1 MAGENGGELVTNA
14 TELDSLEN
22 EHKLERVDEGGPQ
35 EDDDNP
41 KGNVSQPMDKFA
53 AFALQLM
60 EEFLMQH
67 KLEATVKAL
76 QDELERKGV
85 ARPDDQLWFEMHST
99 CRAAIARGAS
109 TTSSSTL
116 EKLVAFCASPK
127 AARAAGALALDVIAP
142 PVTLC
147 LASPQPNSI
156 SKLKQTSFSLRQAY
170 SQMLSPVVRPSQR
183 HKQSATPSSTPAA
196 GAERRPTTDAAV
208 SDSKGA
214 EASRPGDIFETNA
227 ILEQNE
233 ARSRPTSSA
242 TLGPIEMQQQLV
254 PSSKKR
260 KSKKKR
266 DHGSGSD
273 SNNKAVSQPHRH
285 PSRTES
291 SMVMAY
297 DEQIKRDLSCGRLL
311 ARELR
316 ILRAER
322 VKSDTLRRGTA
333 SLEAALARHDPY
345 ATELVRERYGFIH
358 RVECALCTFPF
369 LPVSLPHRV
378 SFKCIM
384 DLHEFW
390 GYTPP
395 QREVAARYRPPRC
408 YDAVSVCRMCGPIL
422 FQHTTASPNAYDE
435 QLSPTMPR
443 ASSLS
448 ALTATSKVSPKTKAR
463 AAMLEAENAERRVFC
478 SDPYALPP
486 LFGDDVIDDG
496 DSYGGEEVPNEVR
509 GNGAGVLQEFP
520 AKAIVYSQ
528 QQTDTVAFMSSKEWE
543 VINPQRSSIRQVM
556 ENTVKG
562 T

>member
-1 MAGENGGELVTNA
+1 MTEPTAADESESVSVAVELEMHKTH
-14 TELDSLEN
+14 D
-22 EHKLERVDEGGPQ
+22 KLERVNESGPQ
-35 EDDDNP
+35 DEDENP
-41 KGNVSQPMDKFA
+41 AATTAKPMDKLT

-60 EEFLMQH
+60 EEFLTQH
-67 KLEATVKAL
+67 KLDETLTAMTT
-76 QDELERKGV
+76 ELERKGIS
-85 ARPDDQLWFEMHST
+85 RPDDQFWFEMHNS
-99 CRAAIARGAS
+99 CRAALARGGSS
-109 TTSSSTL
+109 TTSTL
-116 EKLVAFCASPK
+116 EKLLAFCASPR

-170 SQMLSPVVRPSQR
+170 NQMLSPVVRPSQR
-183 HKQSATPSSTPAA
+183 HKQHGTPSSTPAA
-196 GAERRPTTDAAV
+196 GAVRRPKADALAPEREGE
-208 SDSKGA
+208 SS
-214 EASRPGDIFETNA
+214 NA
-227 ILEQNE
+227 AFSELDLEND
-233 ARSRPTSSA
+233 ARSRPTSSSMVSGL
-242 TLGPIEMQQQLV
+242 TPVESQQQSI
-254 PSSKKR
+254 SSTKKH
-260 KSKKKR
+260 KPKKKR
-266 DHGSGSD
+266 GHGGND
-273 SNNKAVSQPHRH
+273 SNNKVISQPHRH

-291 SMVMAY
+291 SMVMAF
-297 DEQIKRDLSCGRLL
+297 DEQIKRDLSSGRLL

-322 VKSDTLRRGTA
+322 VKCDTLRRGTA

-345 ATELVRERYGFIH
+345 AKELVRERYGFIH
-358 RVECALCTFPF
+358 RVECALCTLPF
-369 LPVSLPHRV
+369 LPVNLPHRV

-395 QREVAARYRPPRC
+395 QRELAARYRPPLC

-422 FQHTTASPNAYDE
+422 FEHTTATPNAYDE
-435 QLSPTMPR
+435 QLMPR

-448 ALTATSKVSPKTKAR
+448 ALTTTGKVSPKTKAR
-463 AAMLEAENAERRVFC
+463 AAMVNADNAERRTFC

-486 LFGDDVIDDG
+486 LFGDDVIED
-496 DSYGGEEVPNEVR
+496 DSYGGEEVTNEVR
-509 GNGAGVLQEFP
+509 GNGVGAVQEFP

-543 VINPQRSSIRQVM
+543 VINPLRSNIRLVM